1 MFPLVLLL
9 GAGYFGYSYYNAF
22 QAFYEKYKWQITDI
36 SIDSKA
42 TAESNYLKFFYKVK
56 FKLSNPTTFLVKIT
70 GVKFG
75 IYYKGLRVA
84 DVGKTKAFNI
94 DANHNVMLD
103 ADVVIDTTNLG
114 AVVLPLVK
122 EITAGKPIEYTMRGN
137 ITCFYL
143 FNIPVEY
150 TFSVL

>member
-1 MFPLVLLL
+1 M
-9 GAGYFGYSYYNAF
+9 
-22 QAFYEKYKWQITDI
+22 
-36 SIDSKA
+36 
-42 TAESNYLKFFYKVK
+42 
-56 FKLSNPTTFLVKIT
+56 
-70 GVKFG
+70 
-75 IYYKGLRVA
+75 
-84 DVGKTKAFNI
+84 GKTKAFNI